1 MRRFTKFIMLL
12 LCICMLS
19 SAVAADSVTT
29 MVSRAA
35 VSSDGSCQV
44 TMTVGIRLDGTTSGL
59 AFPLPK
65 NAKNVTI
72 DGVSART
79 YGSGSNPNVILAD
92 LSYLNGYVGD
102 RSMIVS
108 FTLSDITVT
117 EERKLYVQI
126 PLLCGFEFPVQS
138 MSFEITM
145 PGDVTG
151 RKPTFTSS
159 VMQTSIDSVINYVV
173 GGYLISGNVTQALQD
188 KESITLKMQV
198 DEDMFPGKLIIEREG
213 NPEIVPMTI
222 CGVLALLYWIIFLR
236 TRPVL
241 RHDRSTL
248 IEGVTA
254 GELGCRLTAAGTDL
268 TMMVFSWA
276 QSGYLRV
283 RVDQY
288 GRVILEKRMNMG
300 NERTALENRCFKSL
314 FSRGNLV
321 DATGVPY
328 ARLCRSVS
336 KTVSGVK
343 EMYRKQAGN
352 PRLFRVLAC
361 GVSVFSGV
369 CFAMNIANKSL
380 WQTLLSVLL
389 GVVGAVT
396 AWAIQGAMYKI
407 HVRGKIPLYVGTVCS
422 WIWIVVGIIAGQVWM
437 GIIVVLLQVLFGAL
451 AAYGGR
457 RSQLGIYHA
466 GEILGVQHYLKTM
479 TQEEAARKMELNP
492 DYFFDML
499 PYAIALGVDGRFAKA
514 FAGLQIPECTYLA
527 ARKNEKRSAAEWALM
542 VRKIADRMDKRQR
555 RMEIEVWFPIN
566 IR

>member
-1 MRRFTKFIMLL
+1 MRRFTKFIMFL

-92 LSYLNGYVGD
+92 LSGLNGYVGD

-108 FTLSDITVT
+108 FTLTDITVT

-126 PLLCGFEFPVQS
+126 PLLCGFDFPVQS

-213 NPEIVPMTI
+213 NPEVVPMTI

-396 AWAIQGAMYKI
+396 AWAVQGAMYKI
-407 HVRGKIPLYVGTVCS
+407 HVRGKSPLYVGTVCM
-422 WIWIVVGIIAGQVWM
+422 WIWIIVGIIAGQWLM

-514 FAGLQIPECTYLA
+514 FAGLRIPECTYLA